1 MRSKANMT
9 GKKVLLVDD
18 DPDIQD
24 AIKVVLESKGY
35 QVISA
40 RNGKECLEKLE
51 AEEPD
56 LMILDLL
63 MPIMDGFAV
72 YKEFNSP
79 RWAKYHH
86 LPILILSSIR
96 EEASRRRYELE
107 TGQKLDVDQYL
118 EKPISPYVLL
128 SAVEKLLEDK
138 QPVKNK
144 EQ

>member
-1 MRSKANMT
+1 MS

-35 QVISA
+35 EVISA
-40 RNGKECLEKLE
+40 RNGKECLEKLVS
-51 AEEPD
+51 EEPD

-72 YKEFNSP
+72 YKEFTSP
-79 RWAKYHH
+79 EWAKYHH

-107 TGQKLDVDQYL
+107 TGNRLDVDQYL

-128 SAVEKLLEDK
+128 SAVENLLEK
-138 QPVKNK
+138 KRPAKRENI
-144 EQ
+144 